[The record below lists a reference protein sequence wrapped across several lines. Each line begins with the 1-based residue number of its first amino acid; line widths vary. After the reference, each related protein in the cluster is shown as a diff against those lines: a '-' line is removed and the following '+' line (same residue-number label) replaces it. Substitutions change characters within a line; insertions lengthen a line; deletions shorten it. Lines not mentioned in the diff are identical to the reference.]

1 MVKLLTVQTFPAR
14 VSHPTQP
21 ANVDP
26 LLGVAV
32 NVTVLPLTKFALHVD
47 AQLSP
52 GGELVTVPA
61 PAPAKTTARI
71 GPGPTDRTVVLVC
84 PLAVT
89 VIVVNPSGPTLV
101 AVPLPSMVAIEVLEE
116 DQLPCELGMV

>member
-1 MVKLLTVQTFPAR
+1 MVKLLTLQTFPAR

-21 ANVDP
+21 PNVDP

-32 NVTVLPLTKFALHVD
+32 NVTVLPLAKFALHVD

-89 VIVVNPSGPTLV
+89 VIVVNPPVRRL
-101 AVPLPSMVAIEVLEE
+101 LPYHSRLWLQSRCWKKTNCLAN
-116 DQLPCELGMV
+116 